1 MKLYQ
6 KILVKTANI
15 FYSCKV
21 FGKENIPEE
30 SAVICCNHLSAI
42 DVLYLV
48 NHFNK
53 NTFFVAKK
61 ELFNKKFSGNF
72 LSSFGGVPIDRENVD
87 VKALMNIVRLLK
99 EGKNMVIFPEGT
111 RNKNGEELQELKS
124 GVIFF
129 AHRAKVPIVPAVF
142 VKKTRIF
149 RFNKIIIGE
158 PYFVEN
164 YGKEHTDNEVDK
176 LSNKLKELRS
186 EKSEDLVELTIEE
199 NIETRNLIE
208 EDDKN

>member
-6 KILVKTANI
+6 KILVKTANL

-21 FGKENIPEE
+21 FGRENIPED

-72 LSSFGGVPIDRENVD
+72 LASFGGVPIDRENVD

-111 RNKNGEELQELKS
+111 RNKTGTTELLPFKGGSVVLAMKTKRKVLPVIIYKKAKFLRKNYMMIGKPFDLNDFYEKNVTDENVVKMENFVRDKMVELQQELFDKMNKKS
-124 GVIFF
+124 K
-129 AHRAKVPIVPAVF
+129 RR
-142 VKKTRIF
+142 KK
-149 RFNKIIIGE
+149 N
-158 PYFVEN
+158 
-164 YGKEHTDNEVDK
+164 
-176 LSNKLKELRS
+176 
-186 EKSEDLVELTIEE
+186 
-199 NIETRNLIE
+199 
-208 EDDKN
+208 

>member
-111 RNKNGEELQELKS
+111 RNKTGTTELLPFKGGSVVLAMKTKRKVLPVIIYKKAKFLRKNYMIIGKPFDLNNFYEKNVTDENVVNMENFVRDKMVELQQELFDK
-124 GVIFF
+124 
-129 AHRAKVPIVPAVF
+129 
-142 VKKTRIF
+142 
-149 RFNKIIIGE
+149 FNK
-158 PYFVEN
+158 
-164 YGKEHTDNEVDK
+164 
-176 LSNKLKELRS
+176 
-186 EKSEDLVELTIEE
+186 KSK
-199 NIETRNLIE
+199 RRK
-208 EDDKN
+208 KN